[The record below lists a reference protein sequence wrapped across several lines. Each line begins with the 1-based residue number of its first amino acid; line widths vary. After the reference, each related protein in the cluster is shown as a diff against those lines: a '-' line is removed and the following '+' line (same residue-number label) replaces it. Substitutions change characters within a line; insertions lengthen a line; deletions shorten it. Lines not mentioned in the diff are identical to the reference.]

1 MTGKEFEQI
10 IRISFERKKFTNL
23 IIDKKLFRNFAHV
36 YCKSAVCPDK
46 FHYNLKQK
54 TEVVK
59 PFYGFYFGLSF
70 LGDVQQPHPVLPLDV
85 YAPEIIFQADTG
97 GIRSPRSPS

>member
-1 MTGKEFEQI
+1 MF
-10 IRISFERKKFTNL
+10 
-23 IIDKKLFRNFAHV
+23 
-36 YCKSAVCPDK
+36 Y
-46 FHYNLKQK
+46 YNLKKK

-70 LGDVQQPHPVLPLDV
+70 LGDVQQPRPVFPLDV

-97 GIRSPRSPS
+97 GISVALGLPPEEMNPFVSPYRRQEPGR

>member
-1 MTGKEFEQI
+1 M
-10 IRISFERKKFTNL
+10 RKNN
-23 IIDKKLFRNFAHV
+23 RQE
-36 YCKSAVCPDK
+36 AVSELCARLLQKRRVPWQG
-46 FHYNLKQK
+46 HYNLKQK

-70 LGDVQQPHPVLPLDV
+70 LGDVQQPRPVFLLDA

>member
-1 MTGKEFEQI
+1 M
-10 IRISFERKKFTNL
+10 RKNN
-23 IIDKKLFRNFAHV
+23 RQE
-36 YCKSAVCPDK
+36 AVPELCARLLQKRRVPRQG
-46 FHYNLKQK
+46 HYNLKQK

-97 GIRSPRSPS
+97 VSVALGLPPEEMNPFVSPHRRQEPDR

>member
-10 IRISFERKKFTNL
+10 IRISFERKK
-23 IIDKKLFRNFAHV
+23 V
-36 YCKSAVCPDK
+36 YELDNRQKAVSELCARLLQKRRVPRQG
-46 FHYNLKQK
+46 HYNLKQK

-59 PFYGFYFGLSF
+59 PFYGLYFGLSF
-70 LGDVQQPHPVLPLDV
+70 LGDVQQPRPVFLLDV